1 MDHVME
7 CPMTTTEGAATMS
20 TTEKSETCVQ
30 DDVVELG
37 SVARETKGILRGQ
50 EANGG
55 DIMPGL
61 SEQ

>member
-1 MDHVME
+1 
-7 CPMTTTEGAATMS
+7 MS